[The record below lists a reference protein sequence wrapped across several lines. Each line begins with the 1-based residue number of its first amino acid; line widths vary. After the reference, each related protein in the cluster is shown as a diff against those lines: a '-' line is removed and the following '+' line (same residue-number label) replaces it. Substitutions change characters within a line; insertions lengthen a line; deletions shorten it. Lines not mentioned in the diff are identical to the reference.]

1 MKKKVLKKILQY
13 VVILLLVGALSAAVV
28 WADLQRGGRKCK
40 GVRIDIV
47 NADSASFVT
56 KQGIIR
62 ELKDTGMF
70 PVGRM
75 LMNIDTETIERRLE
89 QSEFMENVEC
99 YIDDY
104 DVFVVEASQ
113 LVPVMRV
120 FDGNDSY
127 YVNRSGKRMSALGRY
142 HVDVPVVEG
151 HFSGNFKPVAL
162 LPIIDYV
169 AQDDA
174 LSSLVTMYVVRDSC
188 NICFVPSVVGHI
200 VNLGDGKDCES
211 KFAKLL
217 LFYKEVLPVK
227 GWNTYSEISLK
238 WDHQVVATLRSKGMQ
253 QNEEYNPEEDDQAPD
268 LASIQMDEIKSEIG
282 AKPGENEKVDNKKT
296 Q

>member
-1 MKKKVLKKILQY
+1 
-13 VVILLLVGALSAAVV
+13 
-28 WADLQRGGRKCK
+28 
-40 GVRIDIV
+40 
-47 NADSASFVT
+47 
-56 KQGIIR
+56 
-62 ELKDTGMF
+62 
-70 PVGRM
+70 
-75 LMNIDTETIERRLE
+75 
-89 QSEFMENVEC
+89 
-99 YIDDY
+99 
-104 DVFVVEASQ
+104 
-113 LVPVMRV
+113 MRV

-282 AKPGENEKVDNKKT
+282 AKPGENEKVDKKKT